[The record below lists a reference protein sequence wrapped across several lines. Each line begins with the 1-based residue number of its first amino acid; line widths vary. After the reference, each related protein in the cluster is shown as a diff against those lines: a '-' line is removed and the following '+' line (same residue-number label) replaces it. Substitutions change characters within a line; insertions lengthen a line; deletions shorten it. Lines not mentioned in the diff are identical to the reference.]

1 MNGQPS
7 PNQGGIAQLAG
18 GMGGM
23 GGMGGSPTLGGAPQ
37 TPPMPQGGAQQ
48 PPQQAPQGGLPPDL
62 LKALAAAKVKKMQDA
77 AKRELELQMAQQQA
91 ASGEGNKTVVQ
102 QLQEGVEKE
111 AMDETQQALTKKLSG
126 GIQTVAQQSMQ
137 PQGQPM
143 SGGIA
148 AAPGANQAAQPEAM
162 AAGGIVAFKEGDK
175 VEGEDD
181 QPVDAYNRAS
191 NETWLGQGIRRGK
204 AAVKDVAGLLSLRP
218 WATDPERVAKG
229 DTRTNAE
236 VEGYTPE
243 GYKVND
249 RADQLKAAFDQ
260 QQAARPPA
268 VTQDRPLP
276 PTAGQNTADYED
288 MRGPQGGIPTALPR
302 PPAQRPP
309 VAAINQ
315 TPRLPAAAPNLNIQ
329 TNPNYAPPAAAGDAG
344 GLSGLMAEQLKNRI
358 GAKPE
363 DAEAAAIKKY
373 KDLMAVDPELAAQLK
388 ADTAAERAAL
398 QTRSTREPSV
408 YDKLR
413 AFADVAPAGGQ
424 TWTMAGA
431 KGAGNINRLEKEY
444 EADRMAALSGLKG
457 LSKAEYDKQQGEKEK
472 LYGVGTAAN
481 KAAQDSIDKAMTTAG
496 QLINTQSVAEAARQ
510 QNISQEKVA
519 KERNESQERIQR
531 MHSAAMRDSRVI
543 PVMEQMNT
551 ELKNATEAQKPAIVE
566 RYSQIANT
574 LKPNQAAIRGE
585 SKLLGE
591 ALTYLRESNKD
602 YRKATPEVKKQMED
616 DVLRRYGEGAP
627 AAGSDG
633 GVSKSAIDAE
643 IARRGG

>member
-23 GGMGGSPTLGGAPQ
+23 GGNPTLGGAPQ
-37 TPPMPQGGAQQ
+37 TPPMPQGAQQ

-102 QLQEGVEKE
+102 QLQEGVEKDTAQE
-111 AMDETQQALTKKLSG
+111 MMQALSG
-126 GIQTVAQQSMQ
+126 GIKQAGQMSAQ
-137 PQGQPM
+137 PQGQPQPSPM

-162 AAGGIVAFKEGDK
+162 AAGGIVAFKKGGTDGE
-175 VEGEDD
+175 EDD

-218 WATDPERVAKG
+218 WATNPERVAEG

-249 RADQLKAAFDQ
+249 RADQLKAAFDR

-276 PTAGQNTADYED
+276 PTTGQNAADYED
-288 MRGPQGGIPTALPR
+288 MRPQGGIATTLPR

-315 TPRLPAAAPNLNIQ
+315 APRPPAPAPNLNIQ

-373 KDLMAVDPELAAQLK
+373 KELTAVDPELAAELK
-388 ADTAAERAAL
+388 AATAAERAAL
-398 QTRSTREPSV
+398 QTRSTRKPSV

-431 KGAGNINRLEKEY
+431 KGAGNVNRLEKEY

-472 LYGVGTAAN
+472 LYGVGAAAN
-481 KAAQDSIDKAMTTAG
+481 KTALESLDKAMTNATH
-496 QLINTQSVAEAARQ
+496 LLNTQSVAETARQ

-543 PVMEQMNT
+543 PVMEQMNE
-551 ELKNATEAQKPAIVE
+551 ELRKADTDEKRNAIVT

-585 SKLLGE
+585 SKLLGD
-591 ALTYLRESNKD
+591 ALTYLRESNRD

-633 GVSKSAIDAE
+633 GFSKSAIDAE

>member
-18 GMGGM
+18 GMGS
-23 GGMGGSPTLGGAPQ
+23 MGGSPTLGGAPQ

-48 PPQQAPQGGLPPDL
+48 PPQPTPQGGLPPDL

-102 QLQEGVEKE
+102 QLQEGVEKDTAQE
-111 AMDETQQALTKKLSG
+111 MMQALSG
-126 GIQTVAQQSMQ
+126 GIKQAGQMSAQ

-143 SGGIA
+143 SSGIA

-249 RADQLKAAFDQ
+249 RADQLKAAFDR
-260 QQAARPPA
+260 QQAARPVSDERPA
-268 VTQDRPLP
+268 TTSFDPMNPWANVGKRPAATLQDKPGNMDDPALVRR
-276 PTAGQNTADYED
+276 ED
-288 MRGPQGGIPTALPR
+288 MRRGIANV
-302 PPAQRPP
+302 QRPP
-309 VAAINQ
+309 VAAIQQ
-315 TPRLPAAAPNLNIQ
+315 TQRPPAAAPNLNIQ

-344 GLSGLMAEQLKNRI
+344 GLSGLVAEQLKNRI

-388 ADTAAERAAL
+388 ADNARVRATAESKGAAPTWQESLYAAMPKGRPQPGSSVFTTIGNAVGGINALELQRKGEKEAAE
-398 QTRSTREPSV
+398 
-408 YDKLR
+408 
-413 AFADVAPAGGQ
+413 
-424 TWTMAGA
+424 
-431 KGAGNINRLEKEY
+431 KELLG
-444 EADRMAALSGLKG
+444 M
-457 LSKAEYDKQQGEKEK
+457 SKAEYDKQQGEKEK

-481 KAAQDSIDKAMTTAG
+481 KTAQEAGNKAMEVASHV
-496 QLINTQSVAEAARQ
+496 LNTQSVADTARLTRQSEEKIAA
-510 QNISQEKVA
+510 
-519 KERNESQERIQR
+519 ERNALMEKIARINAAVAHRPDISAR
-531 MHSAAMRDSRVI
+531 MQA
-543 PVMEQMNT
+543 
-551 ELKNATEAQKPAIVE
+551 ELEKAKTPEDV
-566 RYSQIANT
+566 
-574 LKPNQAAIRGE
+574 AAITKKYDTIVKTINPNKLDAP
-585 SKLLGE
+585 SKELDPMQLMLIHDMIKDAEKSGDTKLANSLRKRLGDSVGGDNLPS
-591 ALTYLRESNKD
+591 APPPG
-602 YRKATPEVKKQMED
+602 AVKKI
-616 DVLRRYGEGAP
+616 G
-627 AAGSDG
+627 
-633 GVSKSAIDAE
+633 
-643 IARRGG
+643 

>member
-7 PNQGGIAQLAG
+7 PNQGGIAQLA
-18 GMGGM
+18 

-37 TPPMPQGGAQQ
+37 TPPMPQGGAQKPQ
-48 PPQQAPQGGLPPDL
+48 PTPQGGLPPDL

-102 QLQEGVEKE
+102 QLQEGVEKDTAQE
-111 AMDETQQALTKKLSG
+111 MMQALSG
-126 GIQTVAQQSMQ
+126 GIKQAGQMSAQ

-236 VEGYTPE
+236 VEGHTPE

-249 RADQLKAAFDQ
+249 RADQLKAAFDR
-260 QQAARPPA
+260 QQAARPVSDERPA
-268 VTQDRPLP
+268 TTSFDSMNPWARVGTTPAATLQDKPGNMDDPALVRR
-276 PTAGQNTADYED
+276 ED
-288 MRGPQGGIPTALPR
+288 MRRGIANV
-302 PPAQRPP
+302 QRPP
-309 VAAINQ
+309 VAAIQQ
-315 TPRLPAAAPNLNIQ
+315 TQRPPTAAPNLNIQ

-413 AFADVAPAGGQ
+413 EFANVAPAGGQ

-472 LYGVGTAAN
+472 LYGVGAAAN
-481 KAAQDSIDKAMTTAG
+481 KTALESLDKAMTNATH
-496 QLINTQSVAEAARQ
+496 LLNTQSVAETARQ
-510 QNISQEKVA
+510 KNISEEKVA
-519 KERNESQERIQR
+519 KERNESQEKIQR

-543 PVMEQMNT
+543 PLAEQMNAELSKADT
-551 ELKNATEAQKPAIVE
+551 EEKRNAIVDRYFKITSTINPQRLDAPSKDVPLKPAERIMYEAMLKNAKNRGDKEDEAKYRA
-566 RYSQIANT
+566 
-574 LKPNQAAIRGE
+574 
-585 SKLLGE
+585 LLGE
-591 ALTYLRESNKD
+591 TTAVTETIIPDYLR
-602 YRKATPEVKKQMED
+602 KK
-616 DVLRRYGEGAP
+616 YGL
-627 AAGSDG
+627 
-633 GVSKSAIDAE
+633 
-643 IARRGG
+643 

>member
-7 PNQGGIAQLAG
+7 PNQGGIAQLA
-18 GMGGM
+18 GGM

-102 QLQEGVEKE
+102 QLQEGVEKDTAQE
-111 AMDETQQALTKKLSG
+111 MMQALSG
-126 GIQTVAQQSMQ
+126 GIKQAGQMSAQ
-137 PQGQPM
+137 PQGQPQPM

-162 AAGGIVAFKEGDK
+162 ASGGIVAFKEGDK

-181 QPVDAYNRAS
+181 AYTKAS
-191 NETWLGQGIRRGK
+191 KKSLFGTLPGDVGAGVLDLLTMPGKIGWDWDRYNKTGELVRRSETEGLMPRLSSNLASREAGEIATAPADK
-204 AAVKDVAGLLSLRP
+204 PAAI
-218 WATDPERVAKG
+218 
-229 DTRTNAE
+229 N
-236 VEGYTPE
+236 
-243 GYKVND
+243 
-249 RADQLKAAFDQ
+249 
-260 QQAARPPA
+260 
-268 VTQDRPLP
+268 QDRPLP
-276 PTAGQNTADYED
+276 PTTGQNAADYED
-288 MRGPQGGIPTALPR
+288 MRPQGGIATTLPR

-315 TPRLPAAAPNLNIQ
+315 APRPPASAPNLNIQ

-408 YDKLR
+408 YDRLR

-431 KGAGNINRLEKEY
+431 KGAGNVNRLEKEY

-472 LYGVGTAAN
+472 LFGVGTAAN
-481 KAAQDSIDKAMTTAG
+481 KTALESIDKAMTNATH
-496 QLINTQSVAEAARQ
+496 LLHTQSVAETARITRKSEEQIAANRLK
-510 QNISQEKVA
+510 SE
-519 KERNESQERIQR
+519 ERI
-531 MHSAAMRDSRVI
+531 AAMREKAIKDSRVI
-543 PVMEQMNT
+543 PLAEQMNAELIKADT
-551 ELKNATEAQKPAIVE
+551 EEKRNAIVD
-566 RYSQIANT
+566 RYSKITAT
-574 LKPNQAAIRGE
+574 LKPNQAEIRGE
-585 SKLLGE
+585 NKLLTD

-602 YRKATPEVKKQMED
+602 YRKATPEGKIQMENAVRQQYGG
-616 DVLRRYGEGAP
+616 DVP
-627 AAGSDG
+627 AG
-633 GVSKSAIDAE
+633 GGGFSKSAIDAE